1 MAQVGEIDYQVTMDV
16 QQLLTSQRQLEQ
28 RLNRMDDSFNRTS
41 RAVNDTEQSMLSLSK
56 VAGVVASAL
65 SAGAI
70 INAVD
75 EWGQMAAR
83 IKMALNSV
91 EGDVERY
98 AEIQQRFLEV
108 SNRNGKAIETT
119 QELYAGSATSMKELG
134 YNTTQTVDY
143 IESLSSAFTANAT
156 GAQQTESA
164 MNALNRAMVIGTL
177 KGNDWHSVLNATP
190 SVVADIAKEL
200 SRLRGGVKVTEN
212 DVKKMAMQGGISM
225 KLFADAMIKAREE
238 NNALADSM
246 DNTIADG
253 FTKLTNSAKAYYGE
267 MNQTL
272 GITRSVSAGFAVLT
286 DNFEKVSMVANV
298 ALAILGAR
306 MAGALYSTIKAKISD
321 VSASINQTT
330 ATLNA
335 AKASEY
341 AATTAVRKAQADLSS
356 ARSAVALAQA
366 EYNVAK
372 GTLAEATALDNLI
385 LKKSLASK
393 AALTL
398 TQATQAQTAAM
409 ANSATAAR
417 AASLSMNLFKGALG
431 LVGGPAGAAM
441 LAGAAVLYFYQ
452 QAKEARESAIKLAEG
467 VDELTAKMKEMSR
480 VQKEAEMA
488 ELRKALPE
496 LNNELLNAVIAHS
509 KAIGAVKDLESQVAK
524 ATPGT
529 SKYTSLTNQLTSA
542 QDDLA
547 IATNNAQKAAN
558 DYSRTKST
566 ISLIQADLNGTLK
579 QGAELLQ
586 REASVLPN
594 AAAGWNSYGFSIE
607 RATKAKAAFSLLRP
621 ELDYG
626 GEDGN
631 KLLKQMERR
640 LELSKLEG
648 AEKAKLSALYAAE
661 DAGVFDKEAIKN
673 LQDLAAKEYENTEAK
688 KQGVKTAKEAASA
701 ALKEA
706 TEAEK
711 LKQKITDVANATKVA
726 ELETKGLA
734 REAAILE
741 AVQKL
746 GSKATKAQIAE
757 ITELAGKE
765 FDLKQKIQDRKDAF
779 SQNPEAKANQE
790 YKLSLE
796 QLERQLQGNLVTEED
811 YHRRRVDLAGEYSK
825 KIAEANAQASVSP
838 IEDNRA
844 QFDPVQQL
852 KNENAKKLAL
862 TDKYYADEMAIIN
875 QAYANQQISHEQ
887 FTTAKQ
893 ITDAQY
899 LQIRTAQ
906 ERQFNEQQTAAQWQ
920 MLSQQS
926 LGFDMLTSAVDAM
939 AGSASNA
946 ITGLLTGTMTAADA
960 MRSLG
965 NTILNSVVNSI
976 VQTGVEMLKNFII
989 GKTMGAAA
997 AAASIGEAA
1006 VVASAWAPAA
1016 AFVSLATM
1024 GANAAPANAS
1034 LVGTTGLASTLAIA
1048 GARKNGGPVD
1058 AGSMYR
1064 VGEGGKPEIFKAS
1077 NGRQYMIPGDNG
1089 KVISNKDMQSGGMNV
1104 NVVFNDYSS
1113 GGHKFDAQTS
1123 QDGNTLTIQAFIM
1136 DMDNKG
1142 PMLQSITRNT
1152 SATARARG

>member
-1 MAQVGEIDYQVTMDV
+1 MAQVGEIVYQVQMDV
-16 QQLLTSQRQLEQ
+16 RQLLTSQQQLEQ
-28 RLNRMDDSFNRTS
+28 RLNRMDSSFNRTS
-41 RAVNDTEQSMLSLSK
+41 QSVNNTERSMQSLSK
-56 VAGVVASAL
+56 VAAALTGYLSASMVASYSEAWTELNNKL
-65 SAGAI
+65 SNSVRASESLIDVTQRVFDISQATRSSLDATATLYARLERGTREYNTSAADLAKLTSIINQGFIVSGATAQEAENAI
-70 INAVD
+70 IQLSQGIASGVLRG
-75 EWGQMAAR
+75 EEF
-83 IKMALNSV
+83 NSV
-91 EGDVERY
+91 
-98 AEIQQRFLEV
+98 AEQ
-108 SNRNGKAIETT
+108 G
-119 QELYAGSATSMKELG
+119 
-134 YNTTQTVDY
+134 
-143 IESLSSAFTANAT
+143 
-156 GAQQTESA
+156 
-164 MNALNRAMVIGTL
+164 
-177 KGNDWHSVLNATP
+177 
-190 SVVADIAKEL
+190 
-200 SRLRGGVKVTEN
+200 SRLMV
-212 DVKKMAMQGGISM
+212 
-225 KLFADAMIKAREE
+225 
-238 NNALADSM
+238 ALADSM
-246 DNTIADG
+246 GVGIGQLRKMAAEG
-253 FTKLTNSAKAYYGE
+253 KLTTDVVVKGLLSQGDAIGKEFAKTTRTMSQAFQEAGNNLTKFLGENTTIKSTISAFSDAV
-267 MNQTL
+267 
-272 GITRSVSAGFAVLT
+272 ITVSKNLDELSSVLT
-286 DNFEKVSMVANV
+286 VIAAVVGSRYVG
-298 ALAILGAR
+298 ALA
-306 MAGALYSTIKAKISD
+306 MATKSKVMMAA
-321 VSASINQTT
+321 ASRQESV
-330 ATLNA
+330 ATLQSA
-335 AKASEY
+335 RASEY
-341 AATTAVRKAQADLSS
+341 AANMSVRKAQADLAS

-385 LKKSLASK
+385 AKKSLASK
-393 AALTL
+393 AAITL

-409 ANSATAAR
+409 ANSAAAAR
-417 AASLSMNLFKGALG
+417 AASLSMGLLRGAMGML
-431 LVGGPAGAAM
+431 GGPAGVAM
-441 LAGAAVLYFYQ
+441 LAGAAIYYFYQ
-452 QAKEARESAIKLAEG
+452 KSEQAKQEARDFADSIDQLTVKLKELSYQEIARDAQDARDKQELLRLEMKEQEKQLSALRAQLELQKTALKDQPELIDKNTTRILREITKLEGDLSTNRKRLELTTKYLTDAQDEYNRKAKEAIDLSVKSATTLDIEKSAFG
-467 VDELTAKMKEMSR
+467 RLTT
-480 VQKEAEMA
+480 Q
-488 ELRKALPE
+488 
-496 LNNELLNAVIAHS
+496 I
-509 KAIGAVKDLESQVAK
+509 
-524 ATPGT
+524 
-529 SKYTSLTNQLTSA
+529 
-542 QDDLA
+542 
-547 IATNNAQKAAN
+547 
-558 DYSRTKST
+558 
-566 ISLIQADLNGTLK
+566 
-579 QGAELLQ
+579 
-586 REASVLPN
+586 REAT
-594 AAAGWNSYGFSIE
+594 G
-607 RATKAKAAFSLLRP
+607 AKEEFSLVRP
-621 ELDYG
+621 KLNFG
-626 GEDGN
+626 GEEGE
-631 KLLKQMERR
+631 KLKKQMEER
-640 LELSKLEG
+640 LALSKLEG
-648 AEKAKLSALYAAE
+648 AERAKLKAMYDAK
-661 DAGVFDKEAIKN
+661 DAGITDPDAIRH
-673 LQDLAAKEYENTEAK
+673 LQDLAAQEYENTQAK
-688 KQGVKTAKEAASA
+688 KESISA
-701 ALKEA
+701 AKKEA

-746 GSKATKAQIAE
+746 GSKATKAQITE

-765 FDLKQKIQDRKDAF
+765 FDLNQKIQDRKDAF

-796 QLERQLQGNLVTEED
+796 QLERQLQGNLVTEEN
-811 YHRRRVDLAGEYSK
+811 YQRRRVELASEYSK

-844 QFDPVQQL
+844 QFDPIQQL

-862 TDKYYADEMAIIN
+862 MDKYYADEMAIIN

-997 AAASIGEAA
+997 AAASMGEAA
-1006 VVASAWAPAA
+1006 IVASAWAPAA

-1064 VGEGGKPEIFKAS
+1064 VGEGGKPEIFKAN

-1089 KVISNKDMQSGGMNV
+1089 KVISNKDMQGGGMNV

-1113 GGHKFDAQTS
+1113 AGHKFDAQTS

-1136 DMDNKG
+1136 DIDNKG

>member
-1 MAQVGEIDYQVTMDV
+1 MAQVGEIVYQVQMDV
-16 QQLLTSQRQLEQ
+16 QQLLTSQQQLEQ
-28 RLNRMDDSFNRTS
+28 RLNRMDSSFNRTS
-41 RAVNDTEQSMLSLSK
+41 QSVNNTERSMQSLSK
-56 VAGVVASAL
+56 VAAALTGYLSASMVASYSEAWTELNNKL
-65 SAGAI
+65 SNSVRASESLVDVTQRVFDISQATRSSLDATATLYARLERGTREYNTSAEDLAKLTSIINQGFIVSGATAQEAENAI
-70 INAVD
+70 IQLSQGIASGVLRG
-75 EWGQMAAR
+75 EEF
-83 IKMALNSV
+83 NSV
-91 EGDVERY
+91 
-98 AEIQQRFLEV
+98 AEQ
-108 SNRNGKAIETT
+108 G
-119 QELYAGSATSMKELG
+119 
-134 YNTTQTVDY
+134 
-143 IESLSSAFTANAT
+143 
-156 GAQQTESA
+156 
-164 MNALNRAMVIGTL
+164 
-177 KGNDWHSVLNATP
+177 
-190 SVVADIAKEL
+190 
-200 SRLRGGVKVTEN
+200 SRLMV
-212 DVKKMAMQGGISM
+212 
-225 KLFADAMIKAREE
+225 
-238 NNALADSM
+238 ALADSM
-246 DNTIADG
+246 GVGIGQLRKMAAEG
-253 FTKLTNSAKAYYGE
+253 KLTTDVVVKGLLSQGDAIGKEFAKTTRTMSQAFQEAGNNLTKFLGENTTIKSTISAFSDAV
-267 MNQTL
+267 
-272 GITRSVSAGFAVLT
+272 ITVSKNLDELSSVLT
-286 DNFEKVSMVANV
+286 VIAAVVGSRYVG
-298 ALAILGAR
+298 ALA
-306 MAGALYSTIKAKISD
+306 MATKSKVMMAA
-321 VSASINQTT
+321 ASRQESV
-330 ATLNA
+330 ATLQSA
-335 AKASEY
+335 RASEY
-341 AATTAVRKAQADLSS
+341 AANMSVRKAQADLAS

-372 GTLAEATALDNLI
+372 GALAEATALDNLI
-385 LKKSLASK
+385 AKKSLASK
-393 AALTL
+393 AAITL

-409 ANSATAAR
+409 ANSAAAAR
-417 AASLSMNLFKGALG
+417 AASLSMGLLRGAMGML
-431 LVGGPAGAAM
+431 GGPAGVAM
-441 LAGAAVLYFYQ
+441 LAGAAIYYFYQ
-452 QAKEARESAIKLAEG
+452 KSEQAKQEARDFADSIDQLTVKLKELSYQEIARDAQDAADKQKVLTSEMKDQENQLARLEARLRMQQDALGNNPELIERNTINILREKIKLEGDLAENKKRHELITKYLSEAQSEYNRKAKEAIDLSVKSATTLDIEKSAFG
-467 VDELTAKMKEMSR
+467 RLTT
-480 VQKEAEMA
+480 Q
-488 ELRKALPE
+488 
-496 LNNELLNAVIAHS
+496 I
-509 KAIGAVKDLESQVAK
+509 
-524 ATPGT
+524 
-529 SKYTSLTNQLTSA
+529 
-542 QDDLA
+542 
-547 IATNNAQKAAN
+547 
-558 DYSRTKST
+558 
-566 ISLIQADLNGTLK
+566 
-579 QGAELLQ
+579 
-586 REASVLPN
+586 REAT
-594 AAAGWNSYGFSIE
+594 G
-607 RATKAKAAFSLLRP
+607 AKEEFSLVRP
-621 ELDYG
+621 KLNYG
-626 GEDGN
+626 GEEGE
-631 KLLKQMERR
+631 KLKKQMEER
-640 LELSKLEG
+640 LALSKLEG
-648 AEKAKLSALYAAE
+648 AERAKLKAMYDAK
-661 DAGVFDKEAIKN
+661 DAGITDPDAIRH
-673 LQDLAAKEYENTEAK
+673 LQDLAAQEYENTQAK
-688 KQGVKTAKEAASA
+688 KEGIKTAKEAASA

-746 GSKATKAQIAE
+746 GSKATKAQVAE

-765 FDLKQKIQDRKDAF
+765 FDLKQKIKDRKDAF

-796 QLERQLQGNLVTEED
+796 QLERQLKGNLVTEED
-811 YHRRRVDLAGEYSK
+811 YHRRRLELAGEYSK

-862 TDKYYADEMAIIN
+862 MDKYYADEMAIIN

-906 ERQFNEQQTAAQWQ
+906 EKKFNEQQTAAQWQ

-939 AGSASNA
+939 SGSASNA

-997 AAASIGEAA
+997 AAASMGEAA
-1006 VVASAWAPAA
+1006 IVASAWAPAA

-1064 VGEGGKPEIFKAS
+1064 VGEGGKPEIFKAN

>member
-1 MAQVGEIDYQVTMDV
+1 MAQVGEIVYQVQMDV

-28 RLNRMDDSFNRTS
+28 RLNRMDSSFNRTS
-41 RAVNDTEQSMLSLSK
+41 QSVNNTERSMLSLSK
-56 VAGVVASAL
+56 VAASLAGYLSASMVASYSEAWTELNNKL
-65 SAGAI
+65 SNSVRASESLVDVTQRVFDISQATRSSLDATATLYARLERGTREYNTSAEDLAKLTSIINQGFIVSGATAQEAENAI
-70 INAVD
+70 IQLSQGIASGVLRG
-75 EWGQMAAR
+75 EEF
-83 IKMALNSV
+83 NSV
-91 EGDVERY
+91 
-98 AEIQQRFLEV
+98 AEQ
-108 SNRNGKAIETT
+108 G
-119 QELYAGSATSMKELG
+119 
-134 YNTTQTVDY
+134 
-143 IESLSSAFTANAT
+143 
-156 GAQQTESA
+156 
-164 MNALNRAMVIGTL
+164 
-177 KGNDWHSVLNATP
+177 
-190 SVVADIAKEL
+190 
-200 SRLRGGVKVTEN
+200 SRLMV
-212 DVKKMAMQGGISM
+212 
-225 KLFADAMIKAREE
+225 
-238 NNALADSM
+238 ALADSM
-246 DNTIADG
+246 GVGIGQLRKMAAEG
-253 FTKLTNSAKAYYGE
+253 KLTTDVVVKGLLSQGDAIGKEFAKTTRTMSQAFQEAGNNLTKFLGENTTIKSTISAFSDAV
-267 MNQTL
+267 
-272 GITRSVSAGFAVLT
+272 ITVSKNLDELSSVLT
-286 DNFEKVSMVANV
+286 VIATVVGSRYVG
-298 ALAILGAR
+298 ALA
-306 MAGALYSTIKAKISD
+306 MATKSKVMMAA
-321 VSASINQTT
+321 ASRQESV
-330 ATLNA
+330 ATLQSA
-335 AKASEY
+335 RASEY
-341 AATTAVRKAQADLSS
+341 AANMSVRKAQADLAS

-385 LKKSLASK
+385 AKKSLASK
-393 AALTL
+393 AAITL

-409 ANSATAAR
+409 ANSAAAAR
-417 AASLSMNLFKGALG
+417 AASLSMGLLRGAMGML
-431 LVGGPAGAAM
+431 GGPAGVAM
-441 LAGAAVLYFYQ
+441 LAGAAIYYFYQ
-452 QAKEARESAIKLAEG
+452 KSEQAKQEARDFADSIDQLTVKLKELSYQEIARDAQDARDKQELLRLEMKEQEKQLSALRAQLELQKTALKDQPELIDKNTTRILREITKLEGDLSTNRKRLELTTKYLTDAQDEYNRKAKEAIDLSVKSATTLDIEKSAFG
-467 VDELTAKMKEMSR
+467 RLTT
-480 VQKEAEMA
+480 Q
-488 ELRKALPE
+488 
-496 LNNELLNAVIAHS
+496 I
-509 KAIGAVKDLESQVAK
+509 
-524 ATPGT
+524 
-529 SKYTSLTNQLTSA
+529 
-542 QDDLA
+542 
-547 IATNNAQKAAN
+547 
-558 DYSRTKST
+558 
-566 ISLIQADLNGTLK
+566 
-579 QGAELLQ
+579 
-586 REASVLPN
+586 REAT
-594 AAAGWNSYGFSIE
+594 G
-607 RATKAKAAFSLLRP
+607 AKEEFSLVRP
-621 ELDYG
+621 KLNFG
-626 GEDGN
+626 GEEGE
-631 KLLKQMERR
+631 KLKKQMEER
-640 LELSKLEG
+640 LALSKLEG
-648 AEKAKLSALYAAE
+648 AERAKLKAMYDAK
-661 DAGVFDKEAIKN
+661 DAGITDPDAIRH
-673 LQDLAAKEYENTEAK
+673 LQDLAAQEYENTQAK
-688 KQGVKTAKEAASA
+688 KESISA
-701 ALKEA
+701 AKKEA

-746 GSKATKAQIAE
+746 GSKATKAQITE

-765 FDLKQKIQDRKDAF
+765 FDLNQKIQDRKDAF

-796 QLERQLQGNLVTEED
+796 QLERQLQGNLVTEEN
-811 YHRRRVDLAGEYSK
+811 YQRRRVELAGEYSK

-862 TDKYYADEMAIIN
+862 MDKYYADEMEIIN
-875 QAYANQQISHEQ
+875 QAYANQQISHDQ

-906 ERQFNEQQTAAQWQ
+906 EKQFNEQQTAAQWQ

-1064 VGEGGKPEIFKAS
+1064 VGEGGKPEIFKAN

-1089 KVISNKDMQSGGMNV
+1089 KVISNKDMQGDGMNV

-1113 GGHKFDAQTS
+1113 GGHKFDAQSS

>member
-1 MAQVGEIDYQVTMDV
+1 MAQVGEIVYQVQMDV
-16 QQLLTSQRQLEQ
+16 RQLLTSQQQLEQ
-28 RLNRMDDSFNRTS
+28 RLNRMDSSFNRTS
-41 RAVNDTEQSMLSLSK
+41 QSVNNTERSMQSLSK
-56 VAGVVASAL
+56 VAAALTGYLSASMVASYSEAWTELNNKL
-65 SAGAI
+65 SNSVRASESLVDVTQRVFDISQATRSSLDATATLYARLERGTREYNTSAADLAKLTSIINQGFIVSGATAQEAENAI
-70 INAVD
+70 IQLSQGIASGVLRG
-75 EWGQMAAR
+75 EEF
-83 IKMALNSV
+83 NSV
-91 EGDVERY
+91 
-98 AEIQQRFLEV
+98 AEQ
-108 SNRNGKAIETT
+108 G
-119 QELYAGSATSMKELG
+119 
-134 YNTTQTVDY
+134 
-143 IESLSSAFTANAT
+143 
-156 GAQQTESA
+156 
-164 MNALNRAMVIGTL
+164 
-177 KGNDWHSVLNATP
+177 
-190 SVVADIAKEL
+190 
-200 SRLRGGVKVTEN
+200 SRLMV
-212 DVKKMAMQGGISM
+212 
-225 KLFADAMIKAREE
+225 
-238 NNALADSM
+238 ALADSM
-246 DNTIADG
+246 GVGIGQLRKMAAEG
-253 FTKLTNSAKAYYGE
+253 KLTTDVVVKGLLSQGDAIGKEFAKTTRTMSQAFQEAGNNLTKFLGENTTIKSTISAFSDAV
-267 MNQTL
+267 
-272 GITRSVSAGFAVLT
+272 ITVSKNLDELSSVLT
-286 DNFEKVSMVANV
+286 VIASVV
-298 ALAILGAR
+298 GSRYVGALA
-306 MAGALYSTIKAKISD
+306 MATKSKVMMAA
-321 VSASINQTT
+321 ASRQESV
-330 ATLNA
+330 ATLQSA
-335 AKASEY
+335 RASEY
-341 AATTAVRKAQADLSS
+341 AANMSVRKAQADLAS

-385 LKKSLASK
+385 AKKSLASK
-393 AALTL
+393 AAITL

-409 ANSATAAR
+409 ANSAAAAR
-417 AASLSMNLFKGALG
+417 AASLSMGLLRGAMGML
-431 LVGGPAGAAM
+431 GGPAGVAM
-441 LAGAAVLYFYQ
+441 LAGAAIYYFYQ
-452 QAKEARESAIKLAEG
+452 KSEQAKQEARDFADSIDQLTVKLKELSYQEIARDAQDARDKQELLRLEMKEQEKQLSALRAQLELQKTALKDQPELIDKNTTRILREITKLEGDLSTNRKRLELTTKYLTDAQDEYNRKAKEAIDLSVKSATTLDIEKSAFG
-467 VDELTAKMKEMSR
+467 RLTT
-480 VQKEAEMA
+480 Q
-488 ELRKALPE
+488 
-496 LNNELLNAVIAHS
+496 I
-509 KAIGAVKDLESQVAK
+509 
-524 ATPGT
+524 
-529 SKYTSLTNQLTSA
+529 
-542 QDDLA
+542 
-547 IATNNAQKAAN
+547 
-558 DYSRTKST
+558 
-566 ISLIQADLNGTLK
+566 
-579 QGAELLQ
+579 
-586 REASVLPN
+586 REAT
-594 AAAGWNSYGFSIE
+594 G
-607 RATKAKAAFSLLRP
+607 AKEEFSLVRP
-621 ELDYG
+621 KLNFG
-626 GEDGN
+626 GEEGE
-631 KLLKQMERR
+631 KLKKQMEER
-640 LELSKLEG
+640 LALSKLEG
-648 AEKAKLSALYAAE
+648 AERAKLKAMYDAK
-661 DAGVFDKEAIKN
+661 DAGITDPDAIRH
-673 LQDLAAKEYENTEAK
+673 LQDLAAQEYENTQAK
-688 KQGVKTAKEAASA
+688 KESISA
-701 ALKEA
+701 AKKEA

-746 GSKATKAQIAE
+746 GSKATKAQITE

-765 FDLKQKIQDRKDAF
+765 FDLNQKIQDRKDAF

-796 QLERQLQGNLVTEED
+796 QLERQLQGNLVTEEN
-811 YHRRRVDLAGEYSK
+811 YQRRRVELASEYSK

-844 QFDPVQQL
+844 QFDPIQQL

-862 TDKYYADEMAIIN
+862 MDKYYADEMAIIN

-997 AAASIGEAA
+997 AAASMGEAA
-1006 VVASAWAPAA
+1006 IVASAWAPAA

-1064 VGEGGKPEIFKAS
+1064 VGEGGKPEIFKAN

-1089 KVISNKDMQSGGMNV
+1089 KVISNKDMQGGGMNV

>member
-1 MAQVGEIDYQVTMDV
+1 MVQVGEIVYQVQMDV
-16 QQLLTSQRQLEQ
+16 RQLLTSQQQLEQ
-28 RLNRMDDSFNRTS
+28 RLNRMDSSFNRTS
-41 RAVNDTEQSMLSLSK
+41 QSVNNTERSMQSLSK
-56 VAGVVASAL
+56 VAAALTGYLSASMVASYSEAWTELNNKL
-65 SAGAI
+65 SNSVRASESLVDVTQRVFDISQATRSSLDATATLYARLERGTREYNTSAADLAKLTSIINQGFIVSGATAQEAENAI
-70 INAVD
+70 IQLSQGIASGVLRG
-75 EWGQMAAR
+75 EEF
-83 IKMALNSV
+83 NSV
-91 EGDVERY
+91 
-98 AEIQQRFLEV
+98 AEQ
-108 SNRNGKAIETT
+108 G
-119 QELYAGSATSMKELG
+119 
-134 YNTTQTVDY
+134 
-143 IESLSSAFTANAT
+143 
-156 GAQQTESA
+156 
-164 MNALNRAMVIGTL
+164 
-177 KGNDWHSVLNATP
+177 
-190 SVVADIAKEL
+190 
-200 SRLRGGVKVTEN
+200 SRLMV
-212 DVKKMAMQGGISM
+212 
-225 KLFADAMIKAREE
+225 
-238 NNALADSM
+238 ALADSM
-246 DNTIADG
+246 GVGIGQLRKMAAEG
-253 FTKLTNSAKAYYGE
+253 KLTTDVVVKGLLSQGDAIGKEFAKTTRTMSQAFQEAGNNLTKFLGENTTIKSTISAFSDAV
-267 MNQTL
+267 
-272 GITRSVSAGFAVLT
+272 ITVSKNLDELSSVLT
-286 DNFEKVSMVANV
+286 VIATVVGSRYVG
-298 ALAILGAR
+298 ALA
-306 MAGALYSTIKAKISD
+306 MATKSKVMMAA
-321 VSASINQTT
+321 ASRQESV
-330 ATLNA
+330 ATLQSA
-335 AKASEY
+335 RASEY
-341 AATTAVRKAQADLSS
+341 AANMSVRKAQADLAS
-356 ARSAVALAQA
+356 ARSAVAIAQA

-385 LKKSLASK
+385 AKKSLASK
-393 AALTL
+393 AAITL

-409 ANSATAAR
+409 ANSAAAAR
-417 AASLSMNLFKGALG
+417 AASLSMGLLRGAMGML
-431 LVGGPAGAAM
+431 GGPAGVAM
-441 LAGAAVLYFYQ
+441 LAGAAIYYFYQ
-452 QAKEARESAIKLAEG
+452 KSEQAKQEARDFADSIDQLTVKLKELSYQEIARDAQDARDKQELLRLEMKEQEKQLSALRAQLELQKTALKDQPELIDKNTTRILREITKLEGDLSTNRKRLELTTKYLTDAQDEYNRKAKEAIDLSVKSATTLDIEKSAFG
-467 VDELTAKMKEMSR
+467 RLTT
-480 VQKEAEMA
+480 Q
-488 ELRKALPE
+488 
-496 LNNELLNAVIAHS
+496 I
-509 KAIGAVKDLESQVAK
+509 
-524 ATPGT
+524 
-529 SKYTSLTNQLTSA
+529 
-542 QDDLA
+542 
-547 IATNNAQKAAN
+547 
-558 DYSRTKST
+558 
-566 ISLIQADLNGTLK
+566 
-579 QGAELLQ
+579 
-586 REASVLPN
+586 REAT
-594 AAAGWNSYGFSIE
+594 G
-607 RATKAKAAFSLLRP
+607 AKEEFSLVRP
-621 ELDYG
+621 KLNFG
-626 GEDGN
+626 GEEGE
-631 KLLKQMERR
+631 KLKKQMEER
-640 LELSKLEG
+640 LALSKLEG
-648 AEKAKLSALYAAE
+648 AERAKLKAMYDAK
-661 DAGVFDKEAIKN
+661 DAGITDPDAIRH
-673 LQDLAAKEYENTEAK
+673 LQDLAAQEYENTQAK
-688 KQGVKTAKEAASA
+688 KEGIKTAKEAASA

-796 QLERQLQGNLVTEED
+796 QLERQLQGNLVTEEN
-811 YHRRRVDLAGEYSK
+811 YQRRRVELAGEYSK

-862 TDKYYADEMAIIN
+862 MDKYYADEMAIIN
-875 QAYANQQISHEQ
+875 QAYTNQQISHEQ

-1006 VVASAWAPAA
+1006 IVASAWAPAA

-1024 GANAAPANAS
+1024 GANAAPANAG
-1034 LVGTTGLASTLAIA
+1034 LIGTTGLSQTLAIA

-1064 VGEGGKPEIFKAS
+1064 VGEGGKPEIFKAN

-1089 KVISNKDMQSGGMNV
+1089 KVISNKDMQGGGMNV

-1113 GGHKFDAQTS
+1113 GDHKFDAQTS

>member
-1 MAQVGEIDYQVTMDV
+1 MANVGEIVYQVQMDV

-28 RLNRMDDSFNRTS
+28 RLNRMDSSFNRTS
-41 RAVNDTEQSMLSLSK
+41 QSVNNTERSMLSLSK
-56 VAGVVASAL
+56 VAASLAGYLSASMVASYSEAWTELNNKL
-65 SAGAI
+65 SNSVRASESLIDVTQRVFDISQATRSSLDATATLYARLERGTREYNTSAADLAKLTSIINQGFIVSGATAQEAENAI
-70 INAVD
+70 IQLSQGIASGVLRG
-75 EWGQMAAR
+75 EEF
-83 IKMALNSV
+83 NSV
-91 EGDVERY
+91 
-98 AEIQQRFLEV
+98 AEQ
-108 SNRNGKAIETT
+108 G
-119 QELYAGSATSMKELG
+119 
-134 YNTTQTVDY
+134 
-143 IESLSSAFTANAT
+143 
-156 GAQQTESA
+156 
-164 MNALNRAMVIGTL
+164 
-177 KGNDWHSVLNATP
+177 
-190 SVVADIAKEL
+190 
-200 SRLRGGVKVTEN
+200 SRLMV
-212 DVKKMAMQGGISM
+212 
-225 KLFADAMIKAREE
+225 
-238 NNALADSM
+238 ALADSM
-246 DNTIADG
+246 GVGIGQLRKMAAEG
-253 FTKLTNSAKAYYGE
+253 KLTTDVVVKGLLSQGDAIGKEFAKTTRTMSQAFQEAGNNLTKFLGENTTIKSTISAFSDAV
-267 MNQTL
+267 
-272 GITRSVSAGFAVLT
+272 ITVSKNLDELSSVLT
-286 DNFEKVSMVANV
+286 VIATVVGSRYVG
-298 ALAILGAR
+298 ALA
-306 MAGALYSTIKAKISD
+306 MATKSKVMMAA
-321 VSASINQTT
+321 ASRQESV
-330 ATLNA
+330 ATLQSA
-335 AKASEY
+335 RASEY
-341 AATTAVRKAQADLSS
+341 AANMSVRKAQADLAS

-385 LKKSLASK
+385 AKKSLASK
-393 AALTL
+393 AAITL

-409 ANSATAAR
+409 ANSAAAAR
-417 AASLSMNLFKGALG
+417 AASLSMGLLRGAMGML
-431 LVGGPAGAAM
+431 GGPAGVAM
-441 LAGAAVLYFYQ
+441 LAGAAIYYFYQ
-452 QAKEARESAIKLAEG
+452 KSEQAKQEARDFADSIDQLTVKLKELSYQEIARDAQDARDKQELLRLEMKEQEKQLSALRAQLELQKTALKDQPELIDKNTTRILREITKLEGDLSTNRKRLELTTKYLTDAQDEYNRKAKEAIDLSVKSATTLDIERSALG
-467 VDELTAKMKEMSR
+467 RLTK
-480 VQKEAEMA
+480 QIKEAT
-488 ELRKALPE
+488 
-496 LNNELLNAVIAHS
+496 
-509 KAIGAVKDLESQVAK
+509 GAKE
-524 ATPGT
+524 
-529 SKYTSLTNQLTSA
+529 
-542 QDDLA
+542 
-547 IATNNAQKAAN
+547 
-558 DYSRTKST
+558 
-566 ISLIQADLNGTLK
+566 
-579 QGAELLQ
+579 E
-586 REASVLPN
+586 
-594 AAAGWNSYGFSIE
+594 
-607 RATKAKAAFSLLRP
+607 FSLVRP
-621 ELDYG
+621 KLDYG
-626 GEDGN
+626 GAEGE
-631 KLLKQMERR
+631 KLLKQMEER
-640 LELSKLEG
+640 LALSKLEG
-648 AEKAKLSALYAAE
+648 AERAKLKAMYDAK
-661 DAGVFDKEAIKN
+661 DAGITDPDAIRN
-673 LQDLAAKEYENTEAK
+673 LQDLAAQEYENTQAK
-688 KQGVKTAKEAASA
+688 KEGIKTAKQAASA

-711 LKQKITDVANATKVA
+711 LKQKITDLANATKVA

-746 GSKATKAQIAE
+746 GSKATKAQVAE

-765 FDLKQKIQDRKDAF
+765 FDLKQKIKDRKDAF

-796 QLERQLQGNLVTEED
+796 QLERQLKGNLVTEEN
-811 YHRRRVDLAGEYSK
+811 YQRRRVELAGEYSK
-825 KIAEANAQASVSP
+825 KIAEANAQASISP

-862 TDKYYADEMAIIN
+862 MDKYYADEMAIIN

-906 ERQFNEQQTAAQWQ
+906 EKQFNEQQTAAQWQ
-920 MLSQQS
+920 ILSQQS

-997 AAASIGEAA
+997 AAASMGEAA
-1006 VVASAWAPAA
+1006 IVASAWAPAA

-1064 VGEGGKPEIFKAS
+1064 VGEGGKPEIFKAN

-1089 KVISNKDMQSGGMNV
+1089 KVISNKDMQGGGMNV

-1123 QDGNTLTIQAFIM
+1123 QDGNTMTIQAFIM

>member
-1 MAQVGEIDYQVTMDV
+1 MAQVGEIVYQVQMDV
-16 QQLLTSQRQLEQ
+16 RQLLTSQQQLEQ
-28 RLNRMDDSFNRTS
+28 RLNRMDSSFNRTS
-41 RAVNDTEQSMLSLSK
+41 QSVNNTERSMQSLSK
-56 VAGVVASAL
+56 VAAALTGYLSASMVASYSEAWTELNNKL
-65 SAGAI
+65 SNSVRASESLVDVTQRVFDISQATRSSLDATATLYARLERGTREYNTSAADLAKLTSIINQGFIVSGATAQEAENAI
-70 INAVD
+70 IQLSQGIASGVLRG
-75 EWGQMAAR
+75 EEF
-83 IKMALNSV
+83 NSV
-91 EGDVERY
+91 
-98 AEIQQRFLEV
+98 AEQ
-108 SNRNGKAIETT
+108 G
-119 QELYAGSATSMKELG
+119 
-134 YNTTQTVDY
+134 
-143 IESLSSAFTANAT
+143 
-156 GAQQTESA
+156 
-164 MNALNRAMVIGTL
+164 
-177 KGNDWHSVLNATP
+177 
-190 SVVADIAKEL
+190 
-200 SRLRGGVKVTEN
+200 SRLMV
-212 DVKKMAMQGGISM
+212 
-225 KLFADAMIKAREE
+225 
-238 NNALADSM
+238 ALADSM
-246 DNTIADG
+246 GVGIGQLRKMAAEG
-253 FTKLTNSAKAYYGE
+253 KLTTDVVVKGLLSQGDAIGKEFAKTTRTMSQAFQEAGNNLTKFLGENTTIKSTISAFSDAV
-267 MNQTL
+267 
-272 GITRSVSAGFAVLT
+272 ITVSKNLDELSSVLT
-286 DNFEKVSMVANV
+286 VIATVVGSRYVG
-298 ALAILGAR
+298 ALA
-306 MAGALYSTIKAKISD
+306 MATKSKVMMAA
-321 VSASINQTT
+321 ASRQESV
-330 ATLNA
+330 ATLQSA
-335 AKASEY
+335 RASEY
-341 AATTAVRKAQADLSS
+341 AANMSVRKAQADLAS
-356 ARSAVALAQA
+356 ARSAVSLAQA

-385 LKKSLASK
+385 AKKSLASK
-393 AALTL
+393 AAITL

-409 ANSATAAR
+409 ANSAAAAR
-417 AASLSMNLFKGALG
+417 AASLSMGLLRGAMGML
-431 LVGGPAGAAM
+431 GGPAGVAM
-441 LAGAAVLYFYQ
+441 LAGAAIYYFYQ
-452 QAKEARESAIKLAEG
+452 KSEQAKQEARDFADSIDQLTVKLKELSYQEIARDAQDARDKQELLRLEMKEQEKQLSALRAQLELQKTALKDQPELIDKNTTRILREITKLEGDLSTNRKRLELTTKYLTDAQDEYNRKAKEAIDLSVKSATTLDIEKSAFG
-467 VDELTAKMKEMSR
+467 RLTT
-480 VQKEAEMA
+480 Q
-488 ELRKALPE
+488 
-496 LNNELLNAVIAHS
+496 I
-509 KAIGAVKDLESQVAK
+509 
-524 ATPGT
+524 
-529 SKYTSLTNQLTSA
+529 
-542 QDDLA
+542 
-547 IATNNAQKAAN
+547 
-558 DYSRTKST
+558 
-566 ISLIQADLNGTLK
+566 
-579 QGAELLQ
+579 
-586 REASVLPN
+586 REAT
-594 AAAGWNSYGFSIE
+594 G
-607 RATKAKAAFSLLRP
+607 AKEEFSLVRP
-621 ELDYG
+621 KLNFG
-626 GEDGN
+626 GEEGE
-631 KLLKQMERR
+631 KLKKQMEER
-640 LELSKLEG
+640 LALSKLEG
-648 AEKAKLSALYAAE
+648 AERAKLKAMYDAK
-661 DAGVFDKEAIKN
+661 DAGITDPDAIRH
-673 LQDLAAKEYENTEAK
+673 LQDLAAQEYENTQAK
-688 KQGVKTAKEAASA
+688 KESISA
-701 ALKEA
+701 AKKEA

-746 GSKATKAQIAE
+746 GSKATKAQITE

-765 FDLKQKIQDRKDAF
+765 FDLNQKIQDRKDAF

-796 QLERQLQGNLVTEED
+796 QLERQLQGNLVTEEN
-811 YHRRRVDLAGEYSK
+811 YQRRRVELAGEYSK

-862 TDKYYADEMAIIN
+862 MDKYYADEMEIIN
-875 QAYANQQISHEQ
+875 QAYANQQISHDQ

-906 ERQFNEQQTAAQWQ
+906 EKQFNEQQTAAQWQ

-1064 VGEGGKPEIFKAS
+1064 VGEGGKPEIFKAN

-1089 KVISNKDMQSGGMNV
+1089 KVISNKDMQGDGMNV

-1113 GGHKFDAQTS
+1113 GGHKFDAQSS